1 MSLIDQ
7 VIRPD
12 VRAMSAYAVADSEGF
27 LKLDAMEN
35 PYTLPQALKVE
46 LASRLVNV
54 ALNRYPVPSYTNL
67 KAKICRCMGIPEGY
81 GIMLGNGSDELIS
94 MVAKACATK
103 DHHAKMIAT
112 VQGFVM

>member
-1 MSLIDQ
+1 MSLINQ

-46 LASRLVNV
+46 LASRLANV
-54 ALNRYPVPSYTNL
+54 ALNRYPVPSYVGKRL
-67 KAKICRCMGIPEGY
+67 
-81 GIMLGNGSDELIS
+81 
-94 MVAKACATK
+94 
-103 DHHAKMIAT
+103 
-112 VQGFVM
+112 